1 MFFYN
6 DPINNLINNDILSAC
21 LKIFVAI
28 VFGAITGCE
37 RSNKRHSA
45 GLRTFI
51 LVILTSCVSM
61 ILDEAIIINSD
72 VKLPLL
78 SAATIISS
86 IMLSGNSILFSSKKQ
101 IKGLTTSAAL
111 WFCCLIGLVIGKG
124 LYILS
129 FILFIILLL
138 TLSILPS
145 LESLLKNHSNHF
157 EVHLELNNK
166 TYLQNFVT
174 TIRELGL
181 VIDDI
186 ELNNAYIGSGL
197 SVYTISISIIN
208 KKEFKNYKEIIKA
221 LSCLDYIHYI
231 EELK

>member
-1 MFFYN
+1 M
-6 DPINNLINNDILSAC
+6 
-21 LKIFVAI
+21 
-28 VFGAITGCE
+28 
-37 RSNKRHSA
+37 
-45 GLRTFI
+45 
-51 LVILTSCVSM
+51 
-61 ILDEAIIINSD
+61 
-72 VKLPLL
+72 
-78 SAATIISS
+78 
-86 IMLSGNSILFSSKKQ
+86 
-101 IKGLTTSAAL
+101 
-111 WFCCLIGLVIGKG
+111 
-124 LYILS
+124 YILS

-145 LESLLKNHSNHF
+145 LESLLKNNF
-157 EVHLELNNK
+157 EGQLELNNK

-208 KKEFKNYKEIIKA
+208 KKEFKNYQEIIKA

>member
-1 MFFYN
+1 
-6 DPINNLINNDILSAC
+6 
-21 LKIFVAI
+21 
-28 VFGAITGCE
+28 
-37 RSNKRHSA
+37 
-45 GLRTFI
+45 
-51 LVILTSCVSM
+51 
-61 ILDEAIIINSD
+61 
-72 VKLPLL
+72 
-78 SAATIISS
+78 
-86 IMLSGNSILFSSKKQ
+86 MLSGNSILFSSKKQ

-111 WFCCLIGLVIGKG
+111 WFCCLIGLVIGKE

-145 LESLLKNHSNHF
+145 LESLLKNHF
-157 EVHLELNNK
+157 EGQLELNNK

-197 SVYTISISIIN
+197 SVYTISIRIIN

>member
-1 MFFYN
+1 M
-6 DPINNLINNDILSAC
+6 
-21 LKIFVAI
+21 
-28 VFGAITGCE
+28 
-37 RSNKRHSA
+37 
-45 GLRTFI
+45 
-51 LVILTSCVSM
+51 
-61 ILDEAIIINSD
+61 
-72 VKLPLL
+72 
-78 SAATIISS
+78 
-86 IMLSGNSILFSSKKQ
+86 
-101 IKGLTTSAAL
+101 
-111 WFCCLIGLVIGKG
+111 
-124 LYILS
+124 YILS

-145 LESLLKNHSNHF
+145 LESLLKNHF
-157 EVHLELNNK
+157 EGQLELNNK